1 MGGYFLRGPLLSK
14 NLISVAPIPFFISLK
29 LSFVIYCFF
38 SLQGCPSGW
47 VTFGDS
53 CFYLNGT
60 EQQVQSDA
68 HKVCQT
74 MGGDLPI
81 IKSAVADKFIFE
93 LIKNG
98 NTVTPFGAW
107 LGLERVKVNATKFR
121 WIDDTPLEGEYK
133 NWFDREPNNQGF
145 NEDCVNMFGKSID
158 NRTSSRA
165 EGKWN
170 DYPCRCHNS
179 LNLCPVVL
187 CQRPLRP

>member
-1 MGGYFLRGPLLSK
+1 MLRGPLLSK
-14 NLISVAPIPFFISLK
+14 NLISVAPIPFFIALK
-29 LSFVIYCFF
+29 LSLVIICFF
-38 SLQGCPSGW
+38 SLQGCPSSW
-47 VTFGDS
+47 VAFGDS

-68 HKVCQT
+68 QKACQT
-74 MGGDLPI
+74 MGGDLSI
-81 IKSAVADKFIFE
+81 IKSAAADKFIFE

-107 LGLERVKVNATKFR
+107 LGLKRVKVNATKFR
-121 WIDDTPLEGEYK
+121 WLDGTPLEGEYK
-133 NWFDREPNNQGF
+133 NWFDREPSNQGF

-170 DYPCRCHNS
+170 D
-179 LNLCPVVL
+179 
-187 CQRPLRP
+187 

>member
-1 MGGYFLRGPLLSK
+1 MLRGPLLSK
-14 NLISVAPIPFFISLK
+14 NLNSVAPIPSFIALK
-29 LSFVIYCFF
+29 LSFVIICFF
-38 SLQGCPSGW
+38 SRQGCPSSW
-47 VTFGDS
+47 VAFGDS

-68 HKVCQT
+68 HKACQA

-81 IKSAVADKFIFE
+81 IKSAAADKFIFE

-107 LGLERVKVNATKFR
+107 LGLKRVKVNATKFR
-121 WIDDTPLEGEYK
+121 WLDGTPLEGEYK

-170 DYPCRCHNS
+170 DYPCGCHNS